1 MAWKMVFERIFL
13 KVTELLRVFH
23 AAGGFIHQREIED
36 HHDKSSLNRFI
47 DFKINTAAPKVYTVQ
62 TTNNAAAEPP
72 HACATYYYQ

>member
-1 MAWKMVFERIFL
+1 MVFERIFL

-72 HACATYYYQ
+72 HACAT